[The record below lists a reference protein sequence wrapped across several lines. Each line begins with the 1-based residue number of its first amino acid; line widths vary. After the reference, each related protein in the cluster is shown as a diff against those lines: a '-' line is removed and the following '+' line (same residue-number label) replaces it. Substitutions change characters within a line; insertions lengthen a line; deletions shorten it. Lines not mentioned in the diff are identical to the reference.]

1 MIVIKNLENTM
12 IKMYVKEVLE
22 HFPRSMEHNT
32 RFKGKYKPMH
42 QPIVMNDDIDNDL
55 ELLIAKEKGED
66 QYTRI
71 LVEGLE
77 LLDEDN
83 ETTTEVAPRAMLIH
97 TANSDGSMSGISTT
111 SKSTTGTVHWGS
123 SVEGKERTAES
134 IKNVEL
140 EKIQNSWIK
149 YDIKEEEV
157 QNWMRENIK
166 DKEDPRLKMDMI

>member
-1 MIVIKNLENTM
+1 M
-12 IKMYVKEVLE
+12 
-22 HFPRSMEHNT
+22 
-32 RFKGKYKPMH
+32 
-42 QPIVMNDDIDNDL
+42 
-55 ELLIAKEKGED
+55 
-66 QYTRI
+66 
-71 LVEGLE
+71 EGLE

-97 TANSDGSMSGISTT
+97 TANSDGPMSGISTT

-166 DKEDPRLKMDMI
+166 DKEDPRLKMDMIQLKRTFPYEKWKKL